1 MGCEIATMALV
12 KQRTSLPVPTVYLY
26 NLSADNALHAPYMMI
41 DKMPG
46 ESLQYKLWRN
56 GAIHLHQIRSIEAQ
70 VHDFMCELADIR
82 YHQIGRLSL
91 DGKIRPFIPG
101 SPFNS
106 AADYYIA
113 KITENITTNGC
124 QEILHK
130 SYQPEH
136 IVNWETAAQTD
147 KEKLALWIYL
157 QVGKYLGANASAGPF
172 PLEHGDWN
180 DQNLLVDDE
189 YRIVG
194 VIDWELARTCCQVK
208 PTNLFMHKL
217 PAEVAPLTLG
227 PQVFL
232 DTPRRTLHDFGRLF
246 EAPVNLFQFVQQ
258 LTSLLAFLEA
268 NFANRIECIVPA
280 EVRNIILGRGEP
292 KEDVPRTR
300 LGVMSSNI
308 PATHLARSSR
318 ATRQTDLKD

>member
-12 KQRTSLPVPTVYLY
+12 KQRTSLPVPTVHLY

-56 GAIHLHQIRSIEAQ
+56 GAIYLHQIRSIEKQ
-70 VHDFMCELADIR
+70 VHNFMCELADLR

-101 SPFNS
+101 TSPFNS

-113 KITENITTNGC
+113 KITDSITTNRF
-124 QEILHK
+124 QEILRK
-130 SYQPEH
+130 SYQPED
-136 IVNWETAAQTD
+136 IGNWERAAQTD

-157 QVGKYLGANASAGPF
+157 QVGKFLGANASPGPF

-180 DQNLLVDDE
+180 DQNLLVDDD

-194 VIDWELARTCCQVK
+194 VIDWELARICCQVK

-217 PAEVAPLTLG
+217 PAKAARLILG

-232 DTPRRTLHDFGRLF
+232 DTPRRTLHDLGRLF
-246 EAPVNLFQFVQQ
+246 EAPVIPFQFVQQ
-258 LTSLLAFLEA
+258 LTSLLTFLEA
-268 NFANRIECIVPA
+268 KFANQIDGIVPA
-280 EVRNIILGRGEP
+280 DVRNVIFGRGEP
-292 KEDVPRTR
+292 DSTTEAPPLIWVADV
-300 LGVMSSNI
+300 LISG
-308 PATHLARSSR
+308 
-318 ATRQTDLKD
+318 DY